1 MELNQKPIIFLK
13 IPEILQKQK
22 NYRPVSLMNIDVKIH
37 NKLLAYL
44 IQQYIK
50 RSKDYKQVGFISHI
64 QTHLK
69 TN

>member
-37 NKLLAYL
+37 NKFLAYL

-50 RSKDYKQVGFISHI
+50 RRL
-64 QTHLK
+64 QTSGVYLTY
-69 TN
+69 TNTFENQLI

>member
-1 MELNQKPIIFLK
+1 MELNQKPVIFLK